1 MSTHTDATPRSPE
14 STGAAWRD
22 AWESLS
28 KSRTEGID
36 PADFRLGWQAAMRS
50 IWDRLPAPEYARDP
64 MTPREVERLLNYV
77 RANLP
82 PNAAVSGTSPA
93 ATVLSRNSKL
103 TRLSARAAH
112 AKNSRGMPRKAS
124 TL

>member
-1 MSTHTDATPRSPE
+1 MSMHTDATPRSPE
-14 STGAAWRD
+14 STGSAWRD

-64 MTPREVERLLNYV
+64 MTPREVERLRNYV

-82 PNAAVSGTSPA
+82 PNAPA
-93 ATVLSRNSKL
+93 LPPGQKGA
-103 TRLSARAAH
+103 
-112 AKNSRGMPRKAS
+112 P
-124 TL
+124 

>member
-1 MSTHTDATPRSPE
+1 MSTHTDATSRSPE
-14 STGAAWRD
+14 STGSAWRD

-82 PNAAVSGTSPA
+82 PNSGMSDSQSQYP
-93 ATVLSRNSKL
+93 VG
-103 TRLSARAAH
+103 SAPP
-112 AKNSRGMPRKAS
+112 KTEESQSAS
-124 TL
+124 